1 MDEDYP
7 FLLNTGR
14 GLFHFNAAT
23 MTGRSR
29 NRSLHPDDRLELHPQ
44 DGAELGVS
52 EGDPIQVRSR
62 YGSFTLRAQL
72 TERVRPGEP
81 FATFQAVE
89 AYVNRATGPGRD
101 RSTGTPEYKV
111 TAVALRKA

>member
-1 MDEDYP
+1 
-7 FLLNTGR
+7 LNTGR

-29 NRSLHPDDRLELHPQ
+29 NRELFPDDRLELHPL
-44 DGAELGVS
+44 DAAGLEVG
-52 EGDPIQVRSR
+52 EGDAIQVRSR
-62 YGSFTLRAQL
+62 HGAFTLRAQL

-81 FATFQAVE
+81 FATFQAVA

-101 RSTGTPEYKV
+101 GTTGTPEYKV
-111 TAVALRKA
+111 TAVSLRKA